1 MEDNKNLIRHLKTLS
16 KQYTNI
22 EQVSEEIINLQAIL
36 NLPKGTELFLSD
48 IHGEYGSFSHILNNG
63 SGIIKNKIEDIFD
76 KQITERERS
85 ALATLIYYPEEKLA
99 LIKREIKD
107 INEWYSIILYRL
119 IEVAREVSSKYTR
132 SKVRK
137 AMPKGF
143 DYIIDELLHLQGCGP
158 DKETYYKQI
167 ISSII
172 ELDRAD
178 EFIVAISNL
187 IKRMAIDH
195 LHVLGDIFDRGP
207 NAKLVIDTLM
217 KFHSLDIELGN
228 HDVLWMGA
236 ACGNRACIANVIRIC
251 SRYDNINTLEE
262 GYGINIRPLTTF
274 ALETYSDDDCKK
286 FLPKVFDY
294 NKYIRS
300 DEISIAKLHKA
311 ISIIQIK
318 LEGQLIKRHPEYEM
332 DGRLFLD
339 KIDYKNGTVE
349 IEGKTYEL
357 NDINFP
363 TIDPNDPYK
372 LTKEEEE
379 IISRLEES
387 FKNSETLNK
396 HIAFLYS
403 KSSIYKCFN
412 SNLLFHGCIPMDE
425 DGEFT
430 KVDILGRTLAGKEY
444 LDFIDKAIRKAYFER
459 EQLDR
464 NENINDLMWYLWC
477 GPKSPLFG
485 KEKAA
490 TFERYFVIDKET
502 HEEKKNA
509 YYTLSQN
516 EEMCTKILKEFGLEG
531 KNSHIING
539 HIPVKEKD
547 GETPIRANGKLL
559 VIDGGFAKS
568 YRSQT
573 GRAGYTLTY
582 NSYGLI
588 LAANEPFDSKADA
601 IREEIDIKYDIMVNE
616 KETERK
622 NVADTDIGKQ
632 LQEEID
638 DLKLL
643 LQAYKEGKIKQ
654 QISQSKIQSG
664 NLLFIIIN
672 IYFSCSKPTSE

>member
-1 MEDNKNLIRHLKTLS
+1 MEDNINIKRHLKLLS

-76 KQITERERS
+76 KQITEHERS

-99 LIKREIKD
+99 LIKRETKD
-107 INEWYSIILYRL
+107 INEWYSITLYRL

-274 ALETYSDDDCKK
+274 ALETYTDDDCTK

-318 LEGQLIKRHPEYEM
+318 LEGQLIMKHPEYEM

-349 IEGKTYEL
+349 IAGKTYEL
-357 NDINFP
+357 NDTNFP
-363 TIDPNDPYK
+363 TIDPKDPYK
-372 LTKEEEE
+372 LTREEEE

-444 LDFIDKAIRKAYFER
+444 LDFIDKTIRIAYFER
-459 EQLDR
+459 EQIDR
-464 NENINDLMWYLWC
+464 NEDINDLMWYLWC

-509 YYTLSQN
+509 YFTLSQH
-516 EEMCTKILKEFGLEG
+516 EEICDKILKEFGLEG

-547 GETPIRANGKLL
+547 GESPIRANGKLL

-654 QISQSKIQSG
+654 QI
-664 NLLFIIIN
+664 
-672 IYFSCSKPTSE
+672 

>member
-1 MEDNKNLIRHLKTLS
+1 MEESKNLLRHLRILS
-16 KQYTNI
+16 KQYSNI
-22 EQVSEEIINLQAIL
+22 GQVSEEIINLQAIL

-63 SGIIKNKIEDIFD
+63 SGIIRNKIEDIFD
-76 KQITERERS
+76 NHITEKERR

-99 LIKREIKD
+99 LIKKEEKNL
-107 INEWYSIILYRL
+107 NEWYSITLYRL

-167 ISSII
+167 INSII

-195 LHVLGDIFDRGP
+195 LHVIGDIFDRGP
-207 NAKLVIDTLM
+207 NAKLVMNTLM
-217 KFHSLDIELGN
+217 NFHSLDIELGN

-236 ACGNRACIANVIRIC
+236 ACGNKACIANVIRIC
-251 SRYDNINTLEE
+251 SRYDNIDTLEE

-274 ALETYSDDDCKK
+274 ALKTYKDDDCEK
-286 FLPKVFDY
+286 FMPKVYDY

-300 DEISIAKLHKA
+300 DEISIAKIHKA
-311 ISIIQIK
+311 ISIIQFK
-318 LEGQLIKRHPEYEM
+318 LEGELIKKHPEYKM
-332 DGRLFLD
+332 DQRLLLD
-339 KIDYKNGTVE
+339 KIDYKKGTIKIGE
-349 IEGKTYEL
+349 NIYHL
-357 NDINFP
+357 NDVNFP
-363 TIDPNDPYK
+363 TIDIENPYK

-379 IISRLEES
+379 IISRLQES

-412 SNLLFHGCIPMDE
+412 SNLLFHGCVPME
-425 DGEFT
+425 ENGEFS
-430 KVDILGRTLAGKEY
+430 KVDVLGRELSGKEY
-444 LDFIDKAIRKAYFER
+444 FDFIDKIVRKAYVER
-459 EQLDR
+459 EQIEKSGESIDF
-464 NENINDLMWYLWC
+464 MWYLWC

-485 KEKAA
+485 KDKAA
-490 TFERYFVIDKET
+490 TFERYFVIEKET
-502 HEEKKNA
+502 HAETKNPYFTLVEQEEICN
-509 YYTLSQN
+509 
-516 EEMCTKILKEFGLEG
+516 KILKEFKLDV
-531 KNSHIING
+531 KKSHIING

-547 GETPIRANGKLL
+547 GESPIKANGKLL

-568 YRSQT
+568 YRGQT

-588 LAANEPFDSKADA
+588 LAANEAFDSKADA
-601 IREEIDIKYDIMVNE
+601 IREETDIKYDIMVNA

-622 NVADTDIGKQ
+622 RVADTDIGKY
-632 LQEEID
+632 LQEEIE

-643 LQAYKEGKIKQ
+643 LKAYKEGKIKES
-654 QISQSKIQSG
+654 I
-664 NLLFIIIN
+664 
-672 IYFSCSKPTSE
+672 

>member
-1 MEDNKNLIRHLKTLS
+1 MEGNVSLKRHLKLLS
-16 KQYTNI
+16 KQYSNI

-63 SGIIKNKIEDIFD
+63 SGIIKNKIEDIFSH
-76 KQITERERS
+76 QMTERERS

-99 LIKREIKD
+99 LLKKEVKD
-107 INEWYSIILYRL
+107 LKDWYSVTLYRL
-119 IEVAREVSSKYTR
+119 IEVARVVSSKYTR

-143 DYIIDELLHLQGCGP
+143 DYIIDELLHLQGSGP
-158 DKETYYKQI
+158 DKDTYYKQI
-167 ISSII
+167 IKSIV
-172 ELDRAD
+172 ELERAD
-178 EFIVAISNL
+178 DFIVAISNL

-207 NAKLVIDTLM
+207 NAKLVMDTLM

-236 ACGNRACIANVIRIC
+236 ACGNKACIANVIRIC
-251 SRYDNINTLEE
+251 SRYDNIDTLEE

-274 ALETYSDDDCKK
+274 ALNTYSNDECKK
-286 FLPKVFDY
+286 FMPKVFDY
-294 NKYIRS
+294 NKYIGS

-311 ISIIQIK
+311 ISVIQLK
-318 LEGQLIKRHPEYEM
+318 LEGQIIMKHPEYEM
-332 DGRLFLD
+332 DSRLLLD
-339 KIDYKNGTVE
+339 KIDYKKGTVKMQ
-349 IEGKTYEL
+349 GNTYKL
-357 NDINFP
+357 NDTNFP
-363 TIDPNDPYK
+363 TIDPKDPYK
-372 LTKEEEE
+372 LTKEEDE
-379 IISRLEES
+379 IISRLQES

-396 HIAFLYS
+396 HMTFLYS

-412 SNLLFHGCIPMDE
+412 SNLLFHGCIPME
-425 DGEFT
+425 ENGEFA
-430 KVDILGRTLAGKEY
+430 KVTVLGKTLAGKQY
-444 LDFIDKAIRKAYFER
+444 LDFINKNIRIAYLEKDDEDKNT
-459 EQLDR
+459 D
-464 NENINDLMWYLWC
+464 INDLMWYLWC

-490 TFERYFVIDKET
+490 TFERYFVEDKET
-502 HEEKKNA
+502 HKEKKNP
-509 YYTLSQN
+509 YFKLSEN
-516 EEMCTKILKEFGLEG
+516 EEVCIKILKEFGLEG

-547 GETPIRANGKLL
+547 GESPIRANGKLL

-588 LAANEPFDSKADA
+588 LAANEPFDSKAEA

-622 NVADTDIGKQ
+622 SVADTDAGKQ
-632 LQEEID
+632 IQEEID
-638 DLKLL
+638 DLQLL
-643 LQAYKEGKIKQ
+643 LNAYREGKFKQ
-654 QISQSKIQSG
+654 QI
-664 NLLFIIIN
+664 
-672 IYFSCSKPTSE
+672 

>member
-1 MEDNKNLIRHLKTLS
+1 MDDNISVKRHLKLLS
-16 KQYTNI
+16 KQYTNE

-63 SGIIKNKIEDIFD
+63 SGIIKNKIEDIFSN
-76 KQITERERS
+76 QITERERS

-99 LIKREIKD
+99 LIKREVKD
-107 INEWYSIILYRL
+107 INEWYSITLYRL

-167 ISSII
+167 IKSIV

-207 NAKLVIDTLM
+207 DAKLVMDTLM
-217 KFHSLDIELGN
+217 KFHSLDIQLGN
-228 HDVLWMGA
+228 HDILWMGA
-236 ACGNRACIANVIRIC
+236 ACGNKACIANVIRIC
-251 SRYDNINTLEE
+251 SRYDNISTLEE
-262 GYGINIRPLTTF
+262 GYGINIRPLATF
-274 ALETYSDDDCKK
+274 ALKTYTNDGCKR
-286 FLPKVFDY
+286 FMPKIFDY

-311 ISIIQIK
+311 ISVIQFK
-318 LEGQLIKRHPEYEM
+318 LEGQIIKEHPEYEM
-332 DGRLFLD
+332 DGRLLLD
-339 KIDYKNGTVE
+339 KIDYKNKTVK
-349 IEGKTYEL
+349 IGDKSYPL

-363 TIDPNDPYK
+363 TINPNRPYE
-372 LTKEEEE
+372 LTKEENE

-403 KSSIYKCFN
+403 KASIYKCFN
-412 SNLLFHGCIPMDE
+412 ANLLFHGCIPME
-425 DGEFT
+425 ENGEFS
-430 KVDILGRTLAGKEY
+430 KVDILGRTLSGKEY
-444 LDFIDKAIRKAYFER
+444 LNFIDKAIRKAYMEKNQPDK
-459 EQLDR
+459 EKD
-464 NENINDLMWYLWC
+464 INDLMWYLWC

-490 TFERYFVIDKET
+490 TFERYFVEDKEM
-502 HEEKKNA
+502 HKEKKNP
-509 YYTLSQN
+509 YFTLIEN
-516 EEMCTKILKEFGLEG
+516 EKVCNKILKEFGLQG

-547 GETPIRANGKLL
+547 GESPIKANGKLL

-568 YRSQT
+568 YRGQT

-601 IREEIDIKYDIMVNE
+601 IREEIDIKYDVMVNE

-622 NVADTDIGKQ
+622 SVADTDVGKEI
-632 LQEEID
+632 QEEVD

-643 LQAYKEGKIKQ
+643 LKAYREGKIKQ
-654 QISQSKIQSG
+654 EI
-664 NLLFIIIN
+664 
-672 IYFSCSKPTSE
+672 